1 MFDDDNMDTHL
12 GLPRYVR
19 RVEIYDDVMAM
30 YKDNFADIKKEFLF
44 CIKYIDER
52 AVDTGGVA

>member
-1 MFDDDNMDTHL
+1 MFDDGNMDTHL

-30 YKDNFADIKKEFLF
+30 YKDNFAEIKKGISFSYQ
-44 CIKYIDER
+44 IHR
-52 AVDTGGVA
+52 